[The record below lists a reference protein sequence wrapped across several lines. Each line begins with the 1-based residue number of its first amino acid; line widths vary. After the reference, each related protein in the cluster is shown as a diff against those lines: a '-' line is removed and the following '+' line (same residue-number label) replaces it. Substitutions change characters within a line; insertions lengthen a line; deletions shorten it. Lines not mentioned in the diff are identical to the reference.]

1 MGLPLLRV
9 HFASCLVLLKS
20 SSFSRGAIMQLH
32 LRGIGNLKQGS
43 AVLVEAANDL
53 LPHMCSVV
61 AVNVERLC
69 CLAVADH
76 DSEKIIVE
84 FDRHDIVWLPLL
96 FTQGRIIA
104 RPGASVDLE
113 LGLGDQDVLAA
124 EEAQEQALAEG
135 LAFRYLESHR
145 RLL

>member
-1 MGLPLLRV
+1 
-9 HFASCLVLLKS
+9 
-20 SSFSRGAIMQLH
+20 MQLH
-32 LRGIGNLKQGS
+32 LRGIGNLQQGS
-43 AVLVEAANDL
+43 VVLVEAAKDL

-61 AVNVERLC
+61 AVNVERLS

-76 DSEKIIVE
+76 DSEKIIVA
-84 FDRHDIVWLPLL
+84 FDRHDIVWLVHL

-135 LAFRYLESHR
+135 LAFRYLESRR